1 MHKILLKNVNA
12 VLPDRVLDHAC
23 VLVQGCRIQEVT
35 DQDLTGRYPEAQ
47 IVDGKGGYLLPGFI
61 DIHSDN
67 IETVIQPRPQSMI
80 DFELA
85 IDPVEAVRCAVRTG
99 GKAVLAHPGQYGNFR
114 MLPELV
120 EAGLWDIEVWHPKHS
135 TELVDHCLK
144 LAEEYQLA
152 CTGGSDFH
160 GRYGEGETLGCCT
173 AHKTDLHP
181 L

>member
-67 IETVIQPRPQSMI
+67 IKTVIQPVPR
-80 DFELA
+80 A
-85 IDPVEAVRCAVRTG
+85 
-99 GKAVLAHPGQYGNFR
+99 
-114 MLPELV
+114 
-120 EAGLWDIEVWHPKHS
+120 
-135 TELVDHCLK
+135 
-144 LAEEYQLA
+144 
-152 CTGGSDFH
+152 
-160 GRYGEGETLGCCT
+160 
-173 AHKTDLHP
+173 
-181 L
+181 